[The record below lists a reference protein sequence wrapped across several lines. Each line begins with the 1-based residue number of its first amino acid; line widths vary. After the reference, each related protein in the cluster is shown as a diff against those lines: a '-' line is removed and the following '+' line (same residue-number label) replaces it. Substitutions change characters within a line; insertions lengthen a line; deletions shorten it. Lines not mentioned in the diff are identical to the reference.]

1 MKEMLDVDV
10 MLGVVL
16 VVCVVRVLL
25 LLKAAKRLL
34 VWVRDHG
41 VSVGAKG
48 IVVVLFGGSVCRGV
62 LVVVLCCL
70 GVLCLIGA
78 VLAESMGFLVR
89 GVDSV
94 HGVIGLLVFRVC
106 GDEGGVV
113 LLGERKGVL
122 GL

>member
-41 VSVGAKG
+41 VSVGA
-48 IVVVLFGGSVCRGV
+48 
-62 LVVVLCCL
+62 
-70 GVLCLIGA
+70 
-78 VLAESMGFLVR
+78 
-89 GVDSV
+89 
-94 HGVIGLLVFRVC
+94 
-106 GDEGGVV
+106 
-113 LLGERKGVL
+113 
-122 GL
+122 